1 MKRLV
6 RSFFN
11 SDSVALAY
19 PVVVK
24 HTAGKCCPSTFFLP
38 QVEARGKIGMRKQG
52 FDEKFAIEGFMV
64 KESMPP
70 QISARPYNMELMVQQ
85 IAKKKEEEEE
95 EPP

>member
-1 MKRLV
+1 MQMLI
-6 RSFFN
+6 
-11 SDSVALAY
+11 
-19 PVVVK
+19 
-24 HTAGKCCPSTFFLP
+24 AGLP
-38 QVEARGKIGMRKQG
+38 HLHDVFYITTLCY
-52 FDEKFAIEGFMV
+52 MV

>member
-1 MKRLV
+1 
-6 RSFFN
+6 
-11 SDSVALAY
+11 
-19 PVVVK
+19 
-24 HTAGKCCPSTFFLP
+24 
-38 QVEARGKIGMRKQG
+38 MRKQG